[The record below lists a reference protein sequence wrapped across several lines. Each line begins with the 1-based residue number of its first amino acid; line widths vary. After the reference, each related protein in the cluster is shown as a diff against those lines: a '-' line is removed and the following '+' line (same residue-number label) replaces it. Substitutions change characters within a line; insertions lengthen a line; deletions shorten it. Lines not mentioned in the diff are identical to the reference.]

1 MSACCA
7 LSRPSSGPLE
17 EWARRR
23 AERQAASKGKRR
35 AVPLGDGPHRGAH
48 VDPGAPRSI
57 EEWTGTEWHVVGVV
71 ENLAAAQALLYPP
84 PPELAKPAEWDRP
97 AMGKGRGR
105 HRKPT
110 SAEERVQQAA
120 ERPTV
125 VTAHQRRSA
134 KAPLRRQA
142 VASRA

>member
-1 MSACCA
+1 MQDDEA
-7 LSRPSSGPLE
+7 LE

-48 VDPGAPRSI
+48 VDPGAPRAI
-57 EEWTGTEWHVVGVV
+57 EEWTGTEWAVVGVV
-71 ENLAAAQALLYPP
+71 EDLATAQALLYPP
-84 PPELAKPAEWDRP
+84 PPVQEKPAEWDRP

-110 SAEERVQQAA
+110 PTEEQDR
-120 ERPTV
+120 
-125 VTAHQRRSA
+125 
-134 KAPLRRQA
+134 
-142 VASRA
+142 